1 MILKIILI
9 RLQKVYPILSI
20 FINNSI
26 VNSNQTIQLVYD
38 FSNKTIPITCAS
50 INSKPDVKL
59 VLYDSITLEV
69 LSNDTNSIIQSSC
82 NNSLCTK
89 ILQLNYSFQNLKNLT
104 SLTCTANSTNQEV
117 PLFLITTGKVSVQIP
132 GYLI

>member
-1 MILKIILI
+1 M
-9 RLQKVYPILSI
+9 YPILSI
-20 FINNSI
+20 FINNNI

-38 FSNKTIPITCAS
+38 FSNKTIPIACAS

-59 VLYDSITLEV
+59 VIYDSITLEV
-69 LSNDTNSIIQSSC
+69 LSNDTNSIIQSAC

-89 ILQLNYSFQNLKNLT
+89 ILQLNLAFQSLKNLT
-104 SLTCTANSTNQEV
+104 SLTCTANSTNQQV